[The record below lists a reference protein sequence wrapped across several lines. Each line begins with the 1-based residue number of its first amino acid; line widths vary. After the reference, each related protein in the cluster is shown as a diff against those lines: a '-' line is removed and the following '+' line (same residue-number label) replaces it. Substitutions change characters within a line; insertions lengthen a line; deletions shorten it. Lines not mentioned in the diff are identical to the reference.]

1 MTKEE
6 LMKYANDPF
15 WQRLRWIFFIL
26 FWVLWAAMLAGAI
39 YIILKAPKCSVAKPL
54 SWYESPFKLHQQKK
68 CDLDL
73 WCLLKFPNLFY
84 RYKEGPLVE
93 MPKYTDIKIVPSLI
107 EKLQSIDAKGVI
119 YNLAADKTYSLD
131 TPNVQK
137 FIKEAVENFKDTNI
151 KVIFD
156 LTPNYVTT
164 DNELYKLAGTNE
176 TYRSAFVWRETAR
189 FPNNWLSKVPNAKTN
204 GSAWQLAQANNYV
217 LSQFGENNIDL
228 QMNDPIVKD
237 LFKGVLRQLARM
249 GVKGFRLANAKHFI
263 INKNIPDDHSISR
276 NPGAVHTDY
285 SFWTHS
291 DSTNQPGLGE
301 LLHEFWQVVNN
312 ETDGDGFLSVSDY
325 IEAPNVFQHKP
336 DEYGFDLP
344 ILVNLTATLH
354 TPNDSSTVAKKLY
367 NQLSKTFPK
376 PEVSVWLQWPYE
388 KVAANNAKIGTS
400 EYNIFLFLLP
410 GVPVG
415 SMNDFTG
422 FGNETIEEIKKLES
436 FRKSPSY
443 QHGTFNAY
451 NVLNDTVIAYTR

>member
-1 MTKEE
+1 
-6 LMKYANDPF
+6 MKYANDPF

-26 FWVLWAAMLAGAI
+26 FWLLWAAMLAGAI

-54 SWYESPFKLHQQKK
+54 SWY
-68 CDLDL
+68 
-73 WCLLKFPNLFY
+73 
-84 RYKEGPLVE
+84 KEGPLVE
-93 MPKYTDIKIVPSLI
+93 MPKHNVIKIIPPVI

-119 YNLAADKTYSLD
+119 YNLPADKTYSID
-131 TPNVQK
+131 T
-137 FIKEAVENFKDTNI
+137 KEVEAYIRETVDNFRNTSI

-164 DNELYKLAGTNE
+164 DNKLYQLAGTNE

-237 LFKGVLRQLARM
+237 LFKDVLRKMARM

-291 DSTNQPGLGE
+291 DSTNQPGLGD

-312 ETDGDGFLSVSDY
+312 ETNGDGFLSVSDY
-325 IEAPNVFQHKP
+325 IEAPNVFQVNNK
-336 DEYGFDLP
+336 YGFDLP

-367 NQLSKTFPK
+367 NQLSVVPHADH
-376 PEVSVWLQWPYE
+376 SVWLQWPYE

-415 SMNDFTG
+415 SSDDFTG
-422 FGNETIEEIKKLES
+422 AGNETIEEIKKLES
-436 FRKSPSY
+436 FRKTPSY
-443 QHGTFNAY
+443 QHGIFKAY
-451 NVLNDTVIAYTR
+451 SVLNDTVIAYTR